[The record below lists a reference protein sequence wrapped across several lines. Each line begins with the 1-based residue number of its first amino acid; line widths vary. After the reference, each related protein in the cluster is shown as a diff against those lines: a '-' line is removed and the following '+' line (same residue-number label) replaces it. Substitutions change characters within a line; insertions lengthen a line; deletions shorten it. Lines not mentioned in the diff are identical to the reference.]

1 MKVEAVVGTTTLGGT
16 LPAPLTRGEIGL
28 IAKRG
33 AGVDL
38 AGFSLNEEVGLPA
51 APLQGCGPRIYC
63 FQL

>member
-38 AGFSLNEEVGLPA
+38 AGFSLKKK
-51 APLQGCGPRIYC
+51 
-63 FQL
+63 